1 MCRPL
6 AYVVTFRVNFVDL
19 AARKTT
25 KQQPTGVTGEWRDLV
40 KNPVRKSL
48 ILLISG
54 GPNEKCSPEGRLTIP
69 QYGGDRITSNFL
81 QSWQLL
87 KPKSWKLLKPGAQV
101 GNYYKSG
108 AQKLEI
114 TETRGS
120 SWKLLKIRC
129 SSWKLLQTR

>member
-6 AYVVTFRVNFVDL
+6 AYVVTFRVYFVDP

-25 KQQPTGVTGEWRDLV
+25 KQQPTGVTGERRDLV

-48 ILLISG
+48 ILIT
-54 GPNEKCSPEGRLTIP
+54 LTIP
-69 QYGGDRITSNFL
+69 QYGGDRVTSNFS

-87 KPKSWKLLKPGAQV
+87 KSESWKLLKAGAQV

-120 SWKLLKIRC
+120 SWKLLQIQC
-129 SSWKLLQTR
+129 SSWTLLQTR